1 MLVSSVGYHMDFFE
15 KTNADKNSIG
25 FTYQDYVALKHA
37 LELKPGENIG
47 IEVYD
52 DLHLEN
58 IKGQKTFIQV
68 KHSINKSNITNKDID
83 LWKTLYNWSEAI
95 KIIDDKDISLIFYTN
110 KGITLESG
118 LVQLLA
124 SDTKNIQ
131 KIKYEI
137 KIIFQ
142 EHKNHNDD
150 LYKYISTINAL
161 PEDISKLLF
170 NSISFQHG
178 EDRIIE
184 QIKTLLKTFA
194 IPEDKISDVFHNISG
209 AFFEYK
215 YTLVKNH
222 TKINISYDDL
232 RNKLAVDRIIQ
243 ISRNCINN
251 FDQYYEFESAYP
263 TNVESKISYKQLQDL
278 DLNVDAI
285 VKYINE
291 MAKTDAFIQELQS
304 IGDLTAHEEKL
315 IYQKAF
321 DEWQSQHLTAYMRT
335 RYTEINEEHQNIALS
350 VYAGLAVKCDILLE
364 NNKLPR
370 SMATGTFLLLSDK
383 PTIGWLQHWESIY
396 K

>member
-37 LELKPGENIG
+37 LELRPEENIG
-47 IEVYD
+47 IEIYD

-58 IKGQKTFIQV
+58 IEGQKTFIQV
-68 KHSINKSNITNKDID
+68 KHSINKSNITNKDVD

-95 KIIDDKDISLIFYTN
+95 KTIDDKDVSLIFYTN
-110 KGITLESG
+110 KGLTLESG
-118 LVQLLA
+118 IVQLLA
-124 SDTKNIQ
+124 SDTKNID
-131 KIKYEI
+131 KIKDEI
-137 KIIFQ
+137 RTISQ

-150 LYKYISTINAL
+150 LYKYISTINSL
-161 PEDISKLLF
+161 PDNISERLF

-178 EDRIIE
+178 EDGIIE

-194 IPEDKISDVFHNISG
+194 IPDNKITDVFNNISG

-222 TKINISYDDL
+222 TKINISYDDF

-263 TNVESKISYKQLQDL
+263 TNVDSKISYKQLQDL
-278 DLNVDAI
+278 DLNIDAI
-285 VKYINE
+285 VRYINE
-291 MAKTDAFIQELQS
+291 MAKTDAFIQRLQS
-304 IGDLTAHEEKL
+304 IGDLTTQEEKL

-321 DEWQSQHLTAYMRT
+321 DEWQSRHLTAYMRT
-335 RYTEINEEHQNIALS
+335 RYTKINEGHLTIALS
-350 VYAGLAVKCDILLE
+350 VYSELVGKCNIILE
-364 NNKLPR
+364 NNKLPK